1 MGFKGRRKRK
11 FKVVGKFVEKMKK
24 IQEKA
29 KAALGKAQ
37 EKMKKYAD
45 KKQEEAE
52 KYKIEDLILL
62 STKDL
67 KWQMV
72 ERKSEKLTE
81 WFVEP
86 YRVKRIISTNAIE
99 LKLPSSIK
107 IYPIVNMSQ
116 VQLYRP
122 QVKG

>member
-1 MGFKGRRKRK
+1 MGFKERRKRK

-72 ERKSEKLTE
+72 ERKSEKLIE

>member
-37 EKMKKYAD
+37 EEMKKYAD

>member
-1 MGFKGRRKRK
+1 MGFKERRKRK

-37 EKMKKYAD
+37 EEMKKYAD

>member
-1 MGFKGRRKRK
+1 MGFKERRKRK

-24 IQEKA
+24 IQEIA

>member
-1 MGFKGRRKRK
+1 MGFKERRKRK

>member
-1 MGFKGRRKRK
+1 MGFKERRKRK

-107 IYPIVNMSQ
+107 IYSIVNMSQ

>member
-1 MGFKGRRKRK
+1 MGFKERRKRK

-37 EKMKKYAD
+37 EEIKKYAD

-86 YRVKRIISTNAIE
+86 YRVKRIILTNAIE

>member
-1 MGFKGRRKRK
+1 MGFKKRRKRK

-37 EKMKKYAD
+37 EEMKKYAD